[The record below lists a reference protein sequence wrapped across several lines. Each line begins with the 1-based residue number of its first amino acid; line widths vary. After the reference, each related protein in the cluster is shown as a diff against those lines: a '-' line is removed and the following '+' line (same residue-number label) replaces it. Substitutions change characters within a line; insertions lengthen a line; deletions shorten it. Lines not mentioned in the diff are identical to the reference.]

1 MPKYAEFLDHTGSLK
16 AEKSFLQEYQRAILL
31 ALQKEGII
39 DQFQLEEAIKQ
50 LKLQYQ

>member
-1 MPKYAEFLDHTGSLK
+1 MPKYTEFLNHTGTLK
-16 AEKSFLQEYQRAILL
+16 AEKAFLLEYQRAILL
-31 ALQKEGII
+31 TLQKEGII